1 MKSKYKYYL
10 FIAAIMLLVSC
21 KERTENLSQDDSTT
35 EETDSLPVERKETLL
50 NLTEDTVLSLYPELI
65 PLLDT
70 LYQHIYEK
78 GFPAPA
84 KEEVVWMEK
93 YCTQLCAYYD
103 RYNMGRKTLPK
114 HVKADKV
121 LNLADELYSGQEEET
136 DMGKL
141 VCNDI
146 RCTFDRFRL
155 YSSFSQLLEYCK
167 DSVIMEELYA
177 EYELADSIHRHIVR
191 KIMGTVNDMLYGAA
205 FYSTVYTTQ
214 IAEQLLEKRQNMYQV
229 QTGIMKNSKRRKN
242 RVNPQKAINLL
253 IDTCEKQL
261 TKCKTEDDDN
271 SNNPD
276 SVYWEK
282 VFNDTNEAILQLRPL
297 LNEWVDIW
305 LKLDEELMVGSKRHS
320 LDYSASY
327 MLIDWKNSIELD
339 K

>member
-1 MKSKYKYYL
+1 MKNTCIL
-10 FIAAIMLLVSC
+10 FIIVLVVLGSC
-21 KERTENLSQDDSTT
+21 KERSDHLSIYDTAT

-50 NLTEDTVLSLYPELI
+50 NLTEDSVRSLYPELI

-70 LYQHIYEK
+70 LYQHVLEE

-84 KEEVVWMEK
+84 KEEVFWMEK
-93 YCTQLCAYYD
+93 YCTQLGEYYD

-136 DMGKL
+136 NMGML

-146 RCTFDRFRL
+146 KCVFDRFRL
-155 YSSFSQLLEYCK
+155 YSSFSQLLECCK
-167 DSVIMEELYA
+167 DSVIMEELYV

-191 KIMGTVNDMLYGAA
+191 KIIGKIDDMLYGAS
-205 FYSTVYTTQ
+205 FYSTVYTTE
-214 IAEQLLEKRQNMYQV
+214 IAEKLLETRKNMYQG
-229 QTGIMKNSKRRKN
+229 QAEILKTCKRRKN
-242 RVNPQKAINLL
+242 RANPQNAINLL
-253 IDTCEKQL
+253 IDSCEKQL
-261 TKCKTEDDDN
+261 TKCKIEDDDN

-276 SVYWEK
+276 AVYWEN
-282 VFNDTNEAILQLRPL
+282 VFDDTNEAILQLRPL

-305 LKLDEELMVGSKRHS
+305 QKLDGELMVGGKRHS
-320 LDYSASY
+320 LDYTASY